1 MADEEL
7 SGGAPVD
14 ETSEVEGGQQPAPEP
29 SSETEGG
36 QGEGQ
41 ADPVEALAVEIG
53 WTPKDKF
60 SGDPEKWK
68 PAAEFIREGRNIQRN
83 YSAEN
88 RELKSQ
94 IDTIARTTAQ
104 IAAENIERKRAE
116 LVEQFNQRVE
126 DGDPTGAH
134 KISVELNRLETQA
147 QPQRQA
153 PPAEVQDWVGRNSW
167 YGKDTAATARAQ
179 QICDELAVR
188 NVPMVEQLRAVDR
201 ALKVEYPEYFNG
213 QPQANGRTAP
223 SVAAPG
229 SRSSGSGSRAKTFND
244 MPKAAQDVAAG
255 LVERGLLPDK
265 EAYFKYWQM
274 QEGKR

>member
-1 MADEEL
+1 MADEQEN
-7 SGGAPVD
+7 GGAP
-14 ETSEVEGGQQPAPEP
+14 EVETIEGAEVEALES

-36 QGEGQ
+36 QSE

-60 SGDPEKWK
+60 SGDPDKWK
-68 PAAEFIREGRNIQRN
+68 PADEFIREGRNIQRN

-104 IAAENIERKRAE
+104 IAAENVERKRAE

-179 QICDELAVR
+179 QICDELAAR

-201 ALKVEYPEYFNG
+201 VLKGEYPEYFNG
-213 QPQANGRTAP
+213 QSEQRNGRVAP

-229 SRSSGSGSRAKTFND
+229 SRSPGNGSGRAKTFGD
-244 MPKAAQDVAAG
+244 MPKAAQDVAARM
-255 LVERGLLPDK
+255 VEQGLLPTK
-265 EAYFKYWQM
+265 EAYADKYWQN
-274 QEGKR
+274 EKGKQ